1 MTTKLHVSNGN
12 GAIAGQTDVLELLCV
27 ARRVATSESPAPGTE
42 KTRNAET
49 REDHSVMS
57 TTTVI
62 ESVRRLVAQAV
73 ETARNDGVVRLETM
87 PDIQVERP
95 GNPEHGDFATKLPLR
110 LARATRINPF
120 ELAQALVART
130 PESTSIGQIE
140 AAPPG
145 FINFRLKDTWLQE
158 QVEEVRRAGSTFGS
172 VDTGAGR
179 KVMVEFV
186 SVNPTGPVH
195 VGHTRGAVLGSA
207 LANVLEAAGYQ
218 VTREYYVNDAGSQM
232 EAFYRSVL
240 ARYRQSFGQDA
251 SMPSNGYMGDYILDL
266 AMEIAG
272 AEGERFLSQDEDQA
286 IREIGDLSRE
296 RMVGLIREDLSRI
309 GVEFDNWFSERTLY
323 TSGEYNETLDQLR
336 EQGYL
341 SQREDALWFNSTML
355 GDEKDNV
362 VVRSSGEPTY
372 FASDIAYHH
381 NKFIGRGYDSVVDIW
396 GADHQGHVPRMKAAV
411 EGLGIDPERLTIL
424 IAQMVTLKRGS
435 EVVRASKRTGEFV
448 TLRELAEEVGSDAC
462 RFFFL
467 SRTPST
473 QMEFD
478 LELAKQES
486 SENPVYYVQYAHA
499 RNAGI
504 LTLAGERNIDWSYGD
519 VSLLT
524 HPSELALIRHMVRLP
539 ELVQQ
544 MAKTLEPHHL
554 AHFTMELA
562 TAFHGFYEN
571 CRVISANPEDADVTL
586 ARLKLVE
593 SAQIVFRRYLE
604 MMGMHA
610 PDRM

>member
-1 MTTKLHVSNGN
+1 
-12 GAIAGQTDVLELLCV
+12 
-27 ARRVATSESPAPGTE
+27 
-42 KTRNAET
+42 
-49 REDHSVMS
+49 MS
-57 TTTVI
+57 TTLVI
-62 ESVRRLVAQAV
+62 ESIRRLVAQAV
-73 ETARNDGVVRLETM
+73 ETARNDGVLRLETM
-87 PDIQVERP
+87 PDIQMEHP
-95 GNPEHGDFATKLPLR
+95 GNPEHGDFATNLPLR
-110 LARATRINPF
+110 LARATRINPLQLAE
-120 ELAQALVART
+120 ELVSRI
-130 PESTSIGQIE
+130 PESDPVGTVE

-145 FINFRLKDTWLQE
+145 FINFRLRDSWLQQ
-158 QVEEVRRAGSTFGS
+158 QVDAVREAGDSYGN
-172 VDTGAGR
+172 VDSGADR
-179 KVMVEFV
+179 RVMVEFV

-207 LANVLEAAGYQ
+207 LANVLEAAGCE

-251 SMPSNGYMGDYILDL
+251 AMPPNGYMGDYIADL
-266 AMEIAG
+266 AREIAD
-272 AEGERFLSQDEDQA
+272 AEGDRFLSQPEDQA
-286 IREIGDLSRE
+286 IREIGDLGRE
-296 RMVGLIREDLSRI
+296 KMVGLIREDLSRI

-323 TSGEYNETLDQLR
+323 DTGEYDEALGQLR
-336 EQGYL
+336 NQGYL

-381 NKFIGRGYDSVVDIW
+381 NKFVERKFDSVVNIW

-411 EGLGIDPERLTIL
+411 QGLGIDPERLTIL
-424 IAQMVTLKRGS
+424 IAQMVTLKRGN

-448 TLRELAEEVGSDAC
+448 TLRELAEEVGGDAC

-478 LELAKQES
+478 LELAKRES

-504 LTLAGERNIDWSYGD
+504 LTLARERNIDWSRGN
-519 VSLLT
+519 VSLLND
-524 HPSELALIRHMVRLP
+524 PSELALVRHIVRLP
-539 ELVQQ
+539 ELVQL
-544 MAKTLEPHHL
+544 MARSLEPHHL

-571 CRVISANPEDADVTL
+571 CRVISANPEDADVTV

-593 SAQIVFRRYLE
+593 SAQIVFRKCLDL
-604 MMGMHA
+604 MGMNA
-610 PDRM
+610 PERM

>member
-1 MTTKLHVSNGN
+1 
-12 GAIAGQTDVLELLCV
+12 
-27 ARRVATSESPAPGTE
+27 
-42 KTRNAET
+42 
-49 REDHSVMS
+49 MS
-57 TTTVI
+57 TTPVI
-62 ESVRRLVAQAV
+62 ESVRHLVAQAV

-87 PDIQVERP
+87 PDIQVEHP
-95 GNPEHGDFATKLPLR
+95 GNPEHGDFATNLPLR
-110 LARATRINPF
+110 LARATRINPL

-130 PESTSIGQIE
+130 PESASIGQVE
-140 AAPPG
+140 AAAPG
-145 FINFRLKDTWLQE
+145 FINFRLKDAWLQQ
-158 QVEEVRRAGSTFGS
+158 QVDEVRSAGASFGN
-172 VDTGAGR
+172 VDSGQGR

-240 ARYRQSFGQDA
+240 TRYRQHYGQDA
-251 SMPSNGYMGDYILDL
+251 EMPSNGYLGDYISDV
-266 AMEIAG
+266 ATEIA
-272 AEGERFLSQDEDQA
+272 AVEGEKFLGLPEEQA
-286 IREIGDLSRE
+286 IREIGDLARE
-296 RMVGLIREDLSRI
+296 KMVGLIRDDLSMI
-309 GVEFDNWFSERTLY
+309 GVEFDNWFSERTLFE
-323 TSGEYNETLDQLR
+323 SGEYEEALGQLR

-341 SQREDALWFNSTML
+341 STREDAVWFNSTML

-362 VVRSSGEPTY
+362 VVRTTGEPTY

-381 NKFIGRGYDSVVDIW
+381 NKFVGRGYDSVVNIW
-396 GADHQGHVPRMKAAV
+396 GADHQGHVPRVKAAV
-411 EGLGIDPERLTIL
+411 EGLGINPDRLTIL
-424 IAQMVTLKRGS
+424 IAQMVTLKRGD
-435 EVVRASKRTGEFV
+435 EVVRASKRTGEFI
-448 TLRELAEEVGSDAC
+448 TLRELADEVGGDAC

-478 LELAKQES
+478 LELAKKES

-504 LTLAGERNIDWSYGD
+504 LNLARERNIDYSKGD
-519 VSLLT
+519 VSLLN
-524 HPSELALIRHMVRLP
+524 HPSELALIRHMLRLP

-544 MAKTLEPHHL
+544 MAQSLEPHHL

-571 CRVISANPEDADVTL
+571 CRVISANPEDGDVTL

-593 SAQIVFRRYLE
+593 SAQIVFRRSLE
-604 MMGMHA
+604 MMGMNA
-610 PDRM
+610 PERM